1 MARLVL
7 FNKPFQVLTQFTDDC
22 GRPTLADYLAI
33 PGVYAA
39 GRLDYDSEGLLLL
52 TDDGGLIHQ
61 LASPESGTAKVYYA
75 QVEGQPTEADLKPLR
90 KGVVLKDGPTLPAE
104 VQCVPEPEWLWAR
117 TPPIRERKQIPTQ
130 WLRLVITEGRNRQ
143 VRRMTAHIGF
153 PTLRLIRWS
162 IGPYSLAG
170 LDSGAHSQT
179 DIEAVAG
186 KSSASKNRKKRRST
200 GAFTGQADAVKPQG
214 LRRRRSPHPRNQSQT
229 AGKTPSDSPRS
240 RSGRSGSRS

>member
-7 FNKPFQVLTQFTDDC
+7 FNKPFHVLTQFTDTSE
-22 GRPTLADYLAI
+22 RSTLADYISL

-61 LASPESGTAKVYYA
+61 LANPNSGTSKVYYV
-75 QVEGQPTEADLKPLR
+75 QVEGQPSEADLKPLR
-90 KGVVLKDGPTLPAE
+90 TGIRLKDGPTLPAE
-104 VQCVPEPEWLWAR
+104 VQCVPEPEWLWPR
-117 TPPIRERKQIPTQ
+117 TPPIRERKKIPTQ
-130 WLRLVITEGRNRQ
+130 WLRLAITEGRNRQ

-162 IGPYSLAG
+162 IGPYSLDG
-170 LDSGAHSQT
+170 LDTGDHKVM
-179 DIEAVAG
+179 EVAPPTRTPST
-186 KSSASKNRKKRRST
+186 SSKKRRSQS
-200 GAFTGQADAVKPQG
+200 AFSGNAEKTTPQG
-214 LRRRRSPHPRNQSQT
+214 SRRHRNPHPRNRSQT
-229 AGKTPSDSPRS
+229 AGKTPSGSPRS